1 MGDFQNQVILIT
13 GAGRSRGRSIAKV
26 FASRGAIIAANDLTP
41 INLDETVHQITLAGG
56 SSKEYIFDVAKKM
69 PVQALLEQ
77 VREDWGRL
85 DICIHCAQVKPQ
97 AALLDMDEWDWQR
110 TLDVNL
116 SSAFFL
122 LQSAGRIMH
131 QQGGGRIVCLINV
144 PDEIFNH
151 AGYSAL
157 QASKTG
163 LIGLVLSAAQELG
176 EYGVWVCGVV
186 AGAPGAAILRAL
198 PDRVITSTL
207 EGTLKPDLAQA
218 VDPSARLLQKRYT
231 GSFLSWK
238 AERPAGLPGFHV

>member
-1 MGDFQNQVILIT
+1 MGDFQDQVILIT
-13 GAGRSRGRSIAKV
+13 GAGRSRGRSIAKA

-41 INLDETVHQITLAGG
+41 INLDETLHQITLAGG
-56 SSKEYIFDVAKKM
+56 RGKEYIFDVAKKM

-97 AALLDMDEWDWQR
+97 AALLDMDEWDWRR

-131 QQGGGRIVCLINV
+131 QQGGGRIVCPINV

-163 LIGLVLSAAQELG
+163 LIGLVLSAARELG

-186 AGAPGAAILRAL
+186 AGAPGAAILQAL
-198 PDRVITSTL
+198 PDRVVASTL
-207 EGTLKPDLAQA
+207 EDTLKPDLAQA
-218 VDPSARLLQKRYT
+218 VVSLCQASPEKVH
-231 GSFLSWK
+231 GKFFVM
-238 AERPAGLPGFHV
+238 EG